1 MCQLRH
7 PNIVSADDVYFS
19 TDIAPSANA
28 SSAARAQDVFVRMPY
43 YPADLAWLIHSSPQ
57 VLTSAHIQV
66 RQCLHQRQ
74 RRSFCAHSRTFLLR
88 RSTFWFKCCAACGD
102 CRSRCASHA
111 RPLDVRCRYLHACG
125 VIHRDLKPSNMWA
138 SALCADMLRS
148 GCFVLFP
155 LIRPE
160 LQTCGR
166 ALRRAHLRF

>member
-66 RQCLHQRQ
+66 RQRQ
-74 RRSFCAHSRTFLLR
+74 RLA
-88 RSTFWFKCCAACGD
+88 CAAVSACTHERFCCDAVHFGSSAVRTAVIAGVAAPRMRARLT
-102 CRSRCASHA
+102 CVAGTCTLVASFIA
-111 RPLDVRCRYLHACG
+111 
-125 VIHRDLKPSNMWA
+125 
-138 SALCADMLRS
+138 
-148 GCFVLFP
+148 
-155 LIRPE
+155 
-160 LQTCGR
+160 T
-166 ALRRAHLRF
+166 

>member
-74 RRSFCAHSRTFLLR
+74 RRSVCAHSRTFLLR

-102 CRSRCASHA
+102 CRSRCAS
-111 RPLDVRCRYLHACG
+111 L
-125 VIHRDLKPSNMWA
+125 
-138 SALCADMLRS
+138 
-148 GCFVLFP
+148 
-155 LIRPE
+155 
-160 LQTCGR
+160 GR
-166 ALRRAHLRF
+166 ARLTCALQVLARLWRHSSRLEAVQHVGLQERFALTCCALVALFYFR